1 MPPMARRAPDEFRD
15 GHQCPAAMQP
25 TVSCSERRRR
35 RWSAI
40 AARVGASDNEL
51 FAVKKS
57 AHHSLPRQ
65 LGLQLAR
72 LSPAAPEGNE
82 WLHEVKFD
90 GYRVLLWRNGSAVRI
105 TSRGDQDWSSK
116 LTAAVRATAALP
128 CDNCVLDGELVAMN
142 AEGKS
147 SFGML
152 QQRFGRTSDGAD
164 LPIMV
169 FDLLYLDGSDL
180 RDVPQLARKRELA
193 KLLRRRHPPLVLSP
207 YTVGDGSKAAKA
219 ACAAGLEG
227 IISKAAQAAYRAG
240 RSGAWLKIKCVASDE
255 YAIVGYT
262 SGKGARE
269 ELGSLLLATPDGPG
283 GWRYWGRVGTGLNRD
298 SIASLLRLL
307 KRQRNPVR
315 LSNPPGRSQLRGATP
330 VWTEPRLVVE
340 VEFRGLTEDGLLR
353 QASLKGVREDRSIDS
368 LRPAGRDVAQVKP
381 HGAERES

>member
-1 MPPMARRAPDEFRD
+1 M
-15 GHQCPAAMQP
+15 
-25 TVSCSERRRR
+25 
-35 RWSAI
+35 
-40 AARVGASDNEL
+40 
-51 FAVKKS
+51 KKS
-57 AHHSLPRQ
+57 PRPSHSLPRQ

-72 LSPAAPEGNE
+72 LSPTAPEGNE

-116 LTAAVRATAALP
+116 LAAAVRATAALP
-128 CDNCVLDGELVAMN
+128 CDNCVLDGELVAMD

-152 QQRFGRTSDGAD
+152 QQRFGQTSDGAD

-180 RDVPQLARKRELA
+180 RDLPQLGRKRELA

-307 KRQRNPVR
+307 KRRRNPVR
-315 LSNPPGRSQLRGATP
+315 LSNPPARSQLRGATP

-368 LRPAGRDVAQVKP
+368 LRPSGRDVAQVKP